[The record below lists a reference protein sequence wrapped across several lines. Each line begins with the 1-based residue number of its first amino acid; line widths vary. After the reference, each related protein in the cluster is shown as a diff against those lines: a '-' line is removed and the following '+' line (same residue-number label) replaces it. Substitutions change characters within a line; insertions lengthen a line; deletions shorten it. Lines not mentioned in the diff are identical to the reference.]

1 MDISIDE
8 KRVYDG
14 DGESVPV
21 YVVGEF
27 GVAAVE
33 TSDDL
38 VGEFGLERQCTARD
52 AAGRDGRVAVAADE
66 DLLLGTGDGF
76 EPLGV
81 GPSVAVGFGADG
93 ALVAA
98 LADGRVV
105 RERGDSWTELG
116 EVAGARAV
124 DGDFLAAAD
133 GVYRATGAGSAT
145 DAADEGAA
153 SAGLHRVGLDDA
165 RDVSASG
172 TPLAATGDGLYRLGN
187 GWLAE
192 LDGECRAVGASPA
205 DADAP
210 AGTGGLGRAHAA
222 TDAALYER
230 ADGEWRTVA
239 LPVDGDV
246 VALDHGPTGA
256 YAMTADG
263 TFLLSVGDGWRSQ
276 PLGLRDARAVAAP

>member
-1 MDISIDE
+1 MDSSIDE

-14 DGESVPV
+14 SDESVPV

-27 GVAAVE
+27 GVVSVE

-52 AAGRDGRVAVAADE
+52 AAGRDDRVAVATDE
-66 DLLLGTGDGF
+66 DVLLATGAGF
-76 EPLGV
+76 EGLGV
-81 GPSVAVGFGADG
+81 GPAVAVGFGADG
-93 ALVAA
+93 ALLAA

-116 EVAGARAV
+116 EVADARAV

-133 GVYRATGAGSAT
+133 GVYRATGAG
-145 DAADEGAA
+145 
-153 SAGLHRVGLDDA
+153 LHHVGLDDA
-165 RDVSASG
+165 RDVSAAG
-172 TPLAATGDGLYRLGN
+172 TPLAAAGDGLYRLGN

-192 LDGECRAVGASPA
+192 LDGAFRAVSAAPA
-205 DADAP
+205 DADAA
-210 AGTGGLGRAHAA
+210 AGTEGIGRAHAA
-222 TDAALYER
+222 TDTALYEL
-230 ADGEWRTVA
+230 AGEEWRTVS

-246 VALDHGPTGA
+246 VALDRGSAGA

-276 PLGLRDARAVAAP
+276 PLGLRDARAVVAS